1 MPSNILA
8 KNKWDQVPTIVKSCD
23 KPLRKTYSTL
33 KKPTIFTTT
42 IKNEKKPR
50 SSKLSS
56 LTTTNTTTTVLLLKY
71 YSTTTKT
78 KSLNNNNR
86 KKKNHFKFPFPS
98 PPQLLL
104 APSLTKQNNN
114 DFSVWLINDTTSFL
128 FIWKKRYT
136 NKKSPAEQK
145 LTNSSLS
152 FCFHTAEL
160 LNWIRQSAN
169 SIGEPSPDEKSHFSW
184 WAHPNPK
191 FLGFA

>member
-1 MPSNILA
+1 MWQTIKKNILNI
-8 KNKWDQVPTIVKSCD
+8 K
-23 KPLRKTYSTL
+23 KTNHLYYNYQ
-33 KKPTIFTTT
+33 KR
-42 IKNEKKPR
+42 KKPR

-56 LTTTNTTTTVLLLKY
+56 LTTTNTTTVLLLILFHHN
-71 YSTTTKT
+71 KT

-136 NKKSPAEQK
+136 NKKSPAEQQ